1 MRVSLP
7 RTDGARVGATNSAP
21 RSAGRGRQRSPDDR
35 ENAVQVAVRDF
46 GRLTDRGVSH
56 HDVDQL
62 VESGAGVPRKA
73 RCFWTSPTST
83 RPISSG

>member
-1 MRVSLP
+1 MIAKTLF
-7 RTDGARVGATNSAP
+7 
-21 RSAGRGRQRSPDDR
+21 RSPSGI
-35 ENAVQVAVRDF
+35 F

-83 RPISSG
+83 PPNLSDIIWLNVMI